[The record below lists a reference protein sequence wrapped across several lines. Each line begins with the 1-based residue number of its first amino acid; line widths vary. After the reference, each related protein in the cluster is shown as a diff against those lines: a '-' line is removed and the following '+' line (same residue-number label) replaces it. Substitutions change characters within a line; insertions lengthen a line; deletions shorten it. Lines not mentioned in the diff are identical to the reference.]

1 MHFFR
6 MTAFS
11 RQLSLALFFV
21 FKNQSYYKKD
31 KKQKKR
37 KEKYYEKYITNFQ
50 TEFCKWSID

>member
-6 MTAFS
+6 MTTFS

-21 FKNQSYYKKD
+21 LKNQSYYKKM
-31 KKQKKR
+31 KNKKR
-37 KEKYYEKYITNFQ
+37 KEKYYEKYTTNFQ